1 MSGADV
7 VQRLVVVG
15 GDAAGMT
22 AASQARRR
30 RPASELEIVV
40 FERGSDTSYSACGIP
55 YWIGEVVDERS
66 QLVVRTPEEF
76 REKADIDARIH
87 HEVVRIDTDARTV
100 RVTDLTTGAETDEPY
115 DQLMLATGATPIRP
129 DLPGADGP
137 GVFGVQTLD
146 DGQAVID
153 HLAGLTGETPRAVV
167 VGAGYI
173 GLEMAE
179 ALVTR
184 GMEVHLVE
192 RSERP
197 MSTIDPDMGVR
208 IADAMEGMGITLHL
222 ETGVEAITHDDD
234 GALRAV
240 VTSAGELPAD
250 VVVLGTGARPNVA
263 LAEAAGI
270 PIGRSGGIAV
280 DVRQRTRTPDVWAAG
295 DCAEVHH
302 RVSRQPAAIAL
313 GTIAN
318 KTGRVAGI
326 NLGGG
331 YATFPGV
338 LGTAITKVC
347 GVEISRTGLGEA
359 EARGSGYVPVT
370 VVVESTTTAGYWPE
384 AQPIAVKVV
393 AERHTGRLLGAQIV
407 GDAGSAK
414 RIDTFAA
421 ALWNEMSVSELQH
434 VDLSY
439 APPFAP
445 TWDPVLIAAR
455 KAWDAVEADRG
466 D

>member
-1 MSGADV
+1 MTE
-7 VQRLVVVG
+7 RLVVVG
-15 GDAAGMT
+15 GDAAGMS

-30 RPASELEIVV
+30 RGPDELEIVV
-40 FERGSDTSYSACGIP
+40 FERGADTSYSACGIP
-55 YWIGEVVDERS
+55 YWVGEVVDERDE
-66 QLVVRTPEEF
+66 LVVRTPEQF
-76 REKADIDARIH
+76 REKSAIDARIH
-87 HEVVRIDTDARTV
+87 HEVTRIDVDAGTV
-100 RVTDLTTGAETDEPY
+100 RVRDLDTGAEDDEPY
-115 DQLMLATGATPIRP
+115 DQLLLAMGATPIRP
-129 DLPGADGP
+129 DLPGLDGP

-146 DGQAVID
+146 DGQAIID
-153 HLAGLTGETPRAVV
+153 HLDGMAGDRPSAVI

-179 ALVTR
+179 AFVTR

-192 RSERP
+192 RSRRP
-197 MSTIDPDMGVR
+197 MSTIDEDMGVR
-208 IADAMEGMGITLHL
+208 IADAMEGMGVTLHL
-222 ETGVEAITHDDD
+222 ETDVTAVRHDDA
-234 GALRAV
+234 GRLAAV
-240 VTSAGELPAD
+240 VTSAGDLRAD
-250 VVVLGTGARPNVA
+250 AVVLGTGARPNSD
-263 LAEAAGI
+263 LAVAAGI
-270 PIGRSGGIAV
+270 ATGPTGGVSV
-280 DVRQRTRTPDVWAAG
+280 DVRQRTSTPRVWAAG

-347 GVEISRTGLGEA
+347 GVEIGRTGLGEDD
-359 EARGSGYVPVT
+359 ARASGYEPVT

-384 AQPIAVKVV
+384 AEPIAVKVI

-407 GDAGSAK
+407 GQAGSAK
-414 RIDTFAA
+414 RIDVFAA
-421 ALWNEMSVSELQH
+421 ALWNEMDVSELLH
-434 VDLSY
+434 LDLSY
-439 APPFAP
+439 APPFSP
-445 TWDPVLIAAR
+445 VWDPVLIAAR
-455 KAWDAVEADRG
+455 KSWDAVEADR

>member
-1 MSGADV
+1 V
-7 VQRLVVVG
+7 TERLIVVG

-30 RPASELEIVV
+30 RGPDELEILV
-40 FERGSDTSYSACGIP
+40 FERGNETSYSACGIP
-55 YWIGEVVDERS
+55 YWVGEVVEERD

-76 REKADIDARIH
+76 REKQGIDARIR
-87 HEVVRIDTDARTV
+87 HEVVRIDTAARTV
-100 RVTDLTTGAETDEPY
+100 RVRDLATGAETDHGY
-115 DQLMLATGATPIRP
+115 DQLLLATGASPVRP
-129 DLPGADGP
+129 DLPGIHGP

-153 HLAGLTGETPRAVV
+153 HLAGLDRDRKRAVV

-179 ALVTR
+179 AFVTR
-184 GMEVHLVE
+184 GMEVHVVE

-197 MSTIDPDMGVR
+197 MNTIDPDLGDR
-208 IADAMEGMGITLHL
+208 IAAAMDGMGIDLRL
-222 ETGVEAITHDDD
+222 STGVEAIHHDED
-234 GALRAV
+234 GVLRAV
-240 VTSAGELPAD
+240 RTSEGELAAD
-250 VVVLGTGARPNVA
+250 VVVLGTGAAPNA
-263 LAEAAGI
+263 DLARDAGI
-270 PIGRSGGIAV
+270 PVGTDTGGVVV
-280 DVRQRTRTPDVWAAG
+280 DVRQRTPVEGVWAAG

-302 RVSRQPAAIAL
+302 LVSRRPDAIAL

-347 GVEISRTGLGEA
+347 GLEIARTGLGEA
-359 EARGSGYVPVT
+359 EARAAGYEPVC
-370 VVVESTTTAGYWPE
+370 VSVESSTTAGYWPTSE
-384 AQPIAVKVV
+384 PITVKVL

-407 GDAGSAK
+407 GEAGSGK
-414 RIDTFAA
+414 RIDVLAT
-421 ALWNEMSVSELQH
+421 ALWNEMTVADLLH

-439 APPFAP
+439 APPFSP
-445 TWDPVLIAAR
+445 VWDPVSIAAR
-455 KAWDAVEADRG
+455 KAWQAVEEDRHS
-466 D
+466 

>member
-1 MSGADV
+1 V
-7 VQRLVVVG
+7 TERLVVIG
-15 GDAAGMT
+15 GDAAGMS

-30 RPASELEIVV
+30 RGADELEIVV

-55 YWIGEVVDERS
+55 YWIGDVVDDRD

-76 REKADIDARIH
+76 REKHAIDARTR
-87 HEVVRIDTDARTV
+87 HEVVGIDTDAGTV
-100 RVTDLTTGAETDEPY
+100 RVRDLGTGAESDEGY
-115 DQLMLATGATPIRP
+115 DQLLLATGATPKRP
-129 DLPGADGP
+129 DLPGVTGP

-146 DGQAVID
+146 DGQAIID
-153 HLAGLTGETPRAVV
+153 HLERLDRDPPRAVV

-173 GLEMAE
+173 GLEVAE
-179 ALVTR
+179 AFVTR

-192 RSERP
+192 RSDRP
-197 MSTIDPDMGVR
+197 MKTLDPDVGGRV
-208 IADAMEGMGITLHL
+208 ADAMAGMGIHLHL
-222 ETGVEAITHDDD
+222 STQVDAIEHGDD
-234 GALRAV
+234 GALRGV
-240 VTSAGELPAD
+240 VTADDHLPAD
-250 VVVLGTGARPNVA
+250 VVVLGTGTRPNSD
-263 LAEAAGI
+263 LARDAGI
-270 PIGRSGGIAV
+270 PVGPSTGAVVV
-280 DVRQRTRTPDVWAAG
+280 DVRQRTPVDGVWAAG

-302 RVSRQPAAIAL
+302 LVSRRPAAIAL

-347 GVEISRTGLGEA
+347 GLEVGRTGLGEGP
-359 EARGSGYVPVT
+359 ARRAGYEPVT
-370 VVVESTTTAGYWPE
+370 VLVESTTTAGYWPA
-384 AQPIAVKVV
+384 AQPIAVKVI

-407 GDAGSAK
+407 GEAGSGK
-414 RIDTFAA
+414 RIDVFAT
-421 ALWNEMSVSELQH
+421 ALWNEMTVADLLH

-445 TWDPVLIAAR
+445 VWDPVLIAAR
-455 KAWDAVEADRG
+455 KAWQAVEEDRTA
-466 D
+466 